1 MILRKRGVQLRFF
14 AVLICVLLA
23 AVAFAGCGGGGGGNE
38 STGGGND
45 TSSNESATVPDD
57 SAAIVQAAR
66 ANTIERESEID
77 PNAVSSRDTLTFAAV
92 VDPGKM
98 ALDNLLDLSTYPLAM
113 AAVEYFMRYDY
124 DNGGFFSPVC
134 DSYEKD
140 ADELG
145 VTFHITPGIMMQN
158 GDELKAE
165 DIVTSILAFRNDSG
179 LGWQLDFVDL
189 DKTVISDDYTIDV
202 RFSAPNGV
210 WESSFMMFT
219 VISKRAYEEMGS
231 DKFYQAP
238 VSPAQYQVTEWVSGD
253 HITLTAFKDYYR
265 GEPKIKNFI
274 MKIVSDDT
282 ASFMELQN
290 GDVDLVWNINADQV
304 KSAAKSDNLQLIL
317 MENTMINFVGLNAT
331 NPALGDF
338 RVRQAIWYA
347 VNRADINIG
356 AYDGFATPAP
366 SIVTNKAMGYDAQY
380 ETNEPYPHDVEK
392 AKELLAD
399 AGYENGL
406 TLRLLAESTTN
417 YQLVSEQLSAMLAE
431 VGINLDI
438 TLTDYASQNAVMYGG
453 DDTAYDLFLSNS
465 MTSDEEISYIDNPML
480 YGACRWLNASDG
492 SGQGFQDILNNI
504 RVTPDIQAREQL
516 YKDMQAYFFSDGL
529 YWLPLNIAQNYIGCD
544 ASLTGFDL
552 RGHLIDFNKVYYK

>member
-1 MILRKRGVQLRFF
+1 MVFRLF
-14 AVLICVLLA
+14 AALLCVMLA
-23 AVAFAGCGGGGGGNE
+23 SVAFVGCGG
-38 STGGGND
+38 ND
-45 TSSNESATVPDD
+45 SGSSSGTSSGDNAASSDGGAVIPED
-57 SAAIVQAAR
+57 SADIVAVAR
-66 ANTIERESEID
+66 ENTVLRESEID
-77 PNAVSSRDTLTFAAV
+77 PNAVSSRDSLTFAAV

-98 ALDNLLDLSTYPLAM
+98 ALDNLLDLSVYPLAM

-140 ADELG
+140 ADGLG
-145 VTFHITPGIMMQN
+145 VTFHLTPGIKMQN

-165 DIVTSILAFRNDSG
+165 DIVTSMLAFRNDSG
-179 LGWQLDFVDL
+179 LGWQLDFVDI
-189 DKTVISDDYTIDV
+189 DKTEILDDYTIDV
-202 RFSAPNGV
+202 RFTGPNGV

-219 VISKRAYEEMGS
+219 VISKRAYEEMGVEQ
-231 DKFYQAP
+231 FYRAP

-274 MKIVSDDT
+274 CKVVSDGT

-290 GDVDLVWNINADQV
+290 GNVNLVWNINADQV
-304 KSAAKSDNLQLIL
+304 KAAAKDENLQLIL
-317 MENTMINFVGLNAT
+317 MENTMINFVGMNAT
-331 NPALGDF
+331 NEALGDF
-338 RVRQAIWYA
+338 RVRQAIWRA
-347 VNRADINIG
+347 VNRADINLG

-366 SIVTNKAMGYDAQY
+366 TIITNKAMGYDPQY
-380 ETNEPYPHDVEK
+380 ETNEPYPPDVEI
-392 AKELLAD
+392 AKQLLKE

-431 VGINLDI
+431 VGITLDI
-438 TLTDYASQNAVMYGG
+438 TLTDYASQNAIMYGG
-453 DDTAYDLFLSNS
+453 DDKAYDLFLSNS

-480 YGACRWLNASDG
+480 YGSCRWLNASDG
-492 SGQGFQDILNNI
+492 SGQGFQDILNSI
-504 RVTPDIQAREQL
+504 RTTPDIDARTQL
-516 YKDMQAYFFSDGL
+516 YKDMQAYFFEKGL
-529 YWLPLNIAQNYIGCD
+529 YWIPLNIAQNYIGCD

>member
-1 MILRKRGVQLRFF
+1 MIRRKKGLLIRFF
-14 AVLICVLLA
+14 AASLCVLLA
-23 AVAFAGCGGGGGGNE
+23 AVTFAGCGGGGADGNANSGGE
-38 STGGGND
+38 TPSEGG
-45 TSSNESATVPDD
+45 ATVSDD
-57 SAAIVQAAR
+57 SAAIVEAAR
-66 ANTIERESEID
+66 ENTVKRESEID
-77 PNAVSSRDTLTFAAV
+77 PNAVSSRDSLTFAAV

-134 DSYEKD
+134 DSYEND
-140 ADELG
+140 ADDLG
-145 VTFHITPGIMMQN
+145 VTFHLTPGIKMQN

-165 DIVTSILAFRNDSG
+165 DIVASILAFRNDSG

-189 DKTVISDDYTIDV
+189 DKTEIIDDYTIDV
-202 RFSAPNGV
+202 RFSEPNGV
-210 WESSFMMFT
+210 WESGFMMFT
-219 VISKRAYEEMGS
+219 VISKRAYEEAGPE
-231 DKFYQAP
+231 KFYQAP

-253 HITLTAFKDYYR
+253 HVTLTAFKDYHR

-304 KSAAKSDNLQLIL
+304 KSAAKSENLQLIL
-317 MENTMINFVGLNAT
+317 MENTMINFVGMNAT
-331 NPALGDF
+331 NEALGDF
-338 RVRQAIWYA
+338 RVRQAILHA
-347 VNRADINIG
+347 VNRDDINLG
-356 AYDGFATPAP
+356 AYDGFATPAS
-366 SIVTNKAMGYDAQY
+366 SIVTNNAIGYDSRY
-380 ETNEPYPHDVEK
+380 ESDEPYPPDAEK
-392 AKELLAD
+392 AKALLAD
-399 AGYENGL
+399 AGYADGL
-406 TLRLLAESTTN
+406 TLRLLAEATTN

-431 VGINLDI
+431 VGITLDI
-438 TLTDYASQNAVMYGG
+438 TLTDYASQNAIMYGG
-453 DDTAYDLFLSNS
+453 DDAAYDLFLSNS

-504 RVTPDIQAREQL
+504 RSTPDLEARTQL
-516 YKDMQAYFFSDGL
+516 YRDMQSYFFEKGL
-529 YWLPLNIAQNYIGCD
+529 YWIPLNIAQNYIGCD